1 VADQLGTAVLELEID
16 LKPLEAGL
24 ERAKQLIQR
33 TKPELTISTGG
44 AEAQFRRIETSTK
57 NLQSQLSRLQ
67 NTPLNLDTRALNK
80 LGDDAVKAGTEIGAF
95 TRAVINGTEPL
106 ANNIAGLQSQ
116 SIAFS
121 TLAANVR
128 IGTAE
133 FRNFTQAAAEAN
145 QKELFADLEQIDAL
159 ERLFRLGGF
168 GGQSSFK
175 GTEQLLEFSERIG
188 KTPAAIQLYITALQ
202 QALSVTK
209 TTDINFAKLTGEID
223 RQTAALATATNA
235 AKLYSESLRQP
246 QLALPPG
253 RGPGQ
258 FVFQGKT
265 AEELAAEQR
274 SLRRQQ
280 KISERIDYF
289 STGGTSPI
297 DRGLLARPNA
307 EAIKRERE
315 LAAARGRTAT
325 QTAKARTAESKRNQ
339 DILSNALIGGA
350 FPLLFGQGI
359 GAAAGGAAGG
369 GFGGAI
375 GGQFGFGLSLVGTA
389 VGAQFDEIIN
399 KATTLGRAL
408 DDPIRSFGDIQGAA
422 LLSSRGLERQIE
434 SLIAVGREAEAAALI
449 QQDLAN
455 SYGGA
460 AAAKQLADEQDRLNR
475 NFTILSVNLGQ
486 LALPALA
493 DGAGEAADAL
503 GGLNEILRR
512 LSSIDF
518 PRPQGIPKGFPGID
532 QIVNPLGSLVGVLG
546 AGSRA
551 LFPRDE
557 VKNAENLAAAS
568 DSVTAAEAKRRE
580 LLTAQFGVI
589 SAQVQGYKKLALERE
604 KELSLTREA
613 VDLDNLRARGAKE
626 PELTARREAGTIERF
641 RLQEELKK
649 QAREEN
655 VLQQTREPILQ
666 NQLKLIEAQTSGYER
681 QALVLQRQL
690 IDQEAAQQIAL
701 RPGESGRIE
710 EKALVDRARITAQI
724 AALDRDRLATTE
736 QQNAQAKITS
746 EALDRQ
752 FKAAQ
757 GLAQIRTPGGVT
769 ILREN
774 AALVSNLLESVSA
787 TVDRQLEIEARIRA
801 AQIRGGERSE
811 LEIAELGRN
820 QVVAARESR
829 NLIFDAATRLKEA
842 GESLRDN
849 LRSSIVE
856 LTRVRS
862 DPSGLNRFLTPQQ
875 RSAREQEDFRRLLPQ
890 FREAE
895 QRARQLVP
903 GLLGV
908 GISGPTADVNQAIRD
923 FIKAVDTES
932 AAVQQVNQTRD
943 AIREGNEAL
952 VTVNQ
957 QLAEATK
964 SLADKDW
971 VVSVNVV
978 NQAGGSSTVNAI
990 NGLA

>member
-1 VADQLGTAVLELEID
+1 MADQLGTAVLELEID

-33 TKPELTISTGG
+33 TKLELTISTGG

-95 TRAVINGTEPL
+95 TRAVINGTKPL

-116 SIAFS
+116 SNAFS

-128 IGTAE
+128 VGTAE
-133 FRNFTQAAAEAN
+133 FRNFTQAAAQAN
-145 QKELFADLEQIDAL
+145 QKKLFAGFEQIDAL
-159 ERLFRLGGF
+159 ERLFKLGGF

-188 KTPAAIQLYITALQ
+188 KTPAAIQLYITALR

-223 RQTAALATATNA
+223 RQTAALAKATNA
-235 AKLYSESLRQP
+235 AKLYSESLKQP

-289 STGGTSPI
+289 STGGTSPA
-297 DRGLLARPNA
+297 DRGLLARPNT
-307 EAIKRERE
+307 EAIKSERE
-315 LAAARGRTAT
+315 LAAARKRTSSE
-325 QTAKARTAESKRNQ
+325 TAKARTAESKRNR

-359 GAAAGGAAGG
+359 GASIGGALGG
-369 GFGGAI
+369 GIGGAI

-389 VGAQFDEIIN
+389 LGDQFDEAIT
-399 KATTLGRAL
+399 KSAALGRAL
-408 DDPIRSFGDIQGAA
+408 KDPVRNFSEIQEAA

-434 SLIAVGREAEAAALI
+434 SLISVGREAEAAALI
-449 QQDLAN
+449 QADLAE
-455 SYGGA
+455 SFGGGA
-460 AAAKQLADEQDRLNR
+460 AAKLFADEQDRLNR
-475 NFTILSVNLGQ
+475 GFTALSVNLGQ
-486 LALPALA
+486 LVLPTIATAAGDAASALQGLDSILKTIGKFVPPALRPGEEESFLRPLLA
-493 DGAGEAADAL
+493 RLPIDPGGA
-503 GGLNEILRR
+503 
-512 LSSIDF
+512 
-518 PRPQGIPKGFPGID
+518 
-532 QIVNPLGSLVGVLG
+532 VG
-546 AGSRA
+546 AA
-551 LFPRDE
+551 LFQAFGRKPPSLE
-557 VKNAENLAAAS
+557 EQPQAAI
-568 DSVTAAEAKRRE
+568 AAEAKRRE

-736 QQNAQAKITS
+736 QQNAQTRITS

-801 AQIRGGERSE
+801 AQTRGGERSE
-811 LEIAELGRN
+811 QEIAELGRN

-862 DPSGLNRFLTPQQ
+862 DPSGLNRFLTPGQ

-908 GISGPTADVNQAIRD
+908 GISGPTGDVNQAIRD

-957 QLAEATK
+957 QLAEATR